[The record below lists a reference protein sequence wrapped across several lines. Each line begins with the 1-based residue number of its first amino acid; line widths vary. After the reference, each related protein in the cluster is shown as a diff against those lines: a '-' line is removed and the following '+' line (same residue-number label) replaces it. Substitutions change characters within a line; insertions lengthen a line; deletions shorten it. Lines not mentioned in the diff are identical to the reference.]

1 MQTLQHL
8 LFAAVAAL
16 VQQLPLRGVRM
27 LARVLAWFSFSVL
40 RVRRDLTT
48 MQLRLAFPQWS
59 ERQVQETASAAYR
72 NLVTVIL
79 ELMWTPRL
87 HTAPLDRILRLRNPH
102 VLQHAIA
109 RGRGVVLMSG
119 HFGNWEWL
127 SLGVARLLDL
137 SFTVIVHPM
146 HNARVDELV
155 EKWRTMFGNRVV
167 PMGLSIREIVRTLRS
182 RGTVALLADQSGPS
196 NAIYT
201 PFFGRPAA
209 TYEGPASFALKTGA
223 PILMGFAVRADDGN
237 YDVHIEEI
245 PTTDLPD
252 ASEESIRRLTLRH
265 VRRLEEAIRAHPG
278 QWLWQHKRW
287 KHRPDDDARIAMED

>member
-1 MQTLQHL
+1 MQTVQHL
-8 LFAAVAAL
+8 LFTIVATL
-16 VQQLPLRGVRM
+16 VQLLPLRTVRM
-27 LARVLAWFSFSVL
+27 FARVLASFSYSVV
-40 RVRRDLTT
+40 RIRRDLTQ
-48 MQLRLAFPQWS
+48 MQLRRAFPEWS
-59 ERQVQETASAAYR
+59 DDEVRRATRASYI

-87 HTAPLDRILRLRNPH
+87 RTAPLGSILRLRNPE

-127 SLGVARLLDL
+127 SIGVAHLLDL

-146 HNARVDELV
+146 HNAQVDVLV
-155 EKWRTMFGNRVV
+155 ERWRTMLGNRVV

-201 PFFGRPAA
+201 PFFGRLAA

-223 PILMGFAVRADDGN
+223 PVLMGFAVRADDGN

-245 PTTDLPD
+245 STADLPD
-252 ASEESIRRLTLRH
+252 ASEQSIRRLTLRH
-265 VRRLEEAIRAHPG
+265 VRKLEEVVRAHPD

-287 KHRPDDDARIAMED
+287 KHAPDADARIITEE